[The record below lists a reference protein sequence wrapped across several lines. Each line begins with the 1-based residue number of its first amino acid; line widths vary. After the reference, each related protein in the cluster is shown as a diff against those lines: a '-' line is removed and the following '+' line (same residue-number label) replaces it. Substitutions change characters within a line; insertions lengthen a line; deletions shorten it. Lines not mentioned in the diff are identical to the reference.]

1 VEVSLPEF
9 DIVSASFHADPA
21 ETLERIWAT
30 GRPVVRLKLPILG
43 RMLICVTHEACGAML
58 KDSQTFVRD
67 PANAGSRK
75 QERILRFLPRSL
87 RLLALNML
95 GKDDPQHRHLRGLVD
110 QAFQRRGIQAMR
122 PMITAVAD
130 QLLDRLE
137 NRRELDLMEDFCRDL
152 PLSVICAMLGL
163 PDKNHERF
171 KSWLGGLTDTANIG
185 AVIQAIPDVLRVV
198 RHLRDV
204 SRPIGGAKPDGL
216 ISALRDASID
226 GRRLS
231 EDELVSMIF
240 LLFGAGQETTTHL
253 ISGGLLELLRHD
265 DQRRRLQSDP
275 TTKPLCVE
283 ECLRHVSPVQLTKP
297 RWAARD
303 IVFAGHEFRRG
314 DCVAGFLTAANRD
327 HATFENPH
335 QFDITRHPNPHL
347 SFGTGVHFCLGF
359 QLARAEAAI
368 AFERVLSRFPDVR
381 LAVEPDSIAWRKR
394 VGIRTLAELP
404 VQLR

>member
-1 VEVSLPEF
+1 MSLPEF
-9 DIVSASFHADPA
+9 DIVSPSFHANPA

-30 GRPVVRLKLPILG
+30 GHHVVRLKLPILG
-43 RMLICVTHEACGAML
+43 RMLLCVTHEACGAML
-58 KDSQTFVRD
+58 KNSQTFVRD

-75 QERILRFLPRSL
+75 QERILRFLPRSI

-95 GKDDPQHRHLRGLVD
+95 GKDDPEHRHLRGLVD

-122 PMITAVAD
+122 PMITSVAE

-137 NRRELDLMEDFCRDL
+137 NRREVDLMEDFCRDL
-152 PLSVICAMLGL
+152 PLSVICSMLGL
-163 PDKNHERF
+163 PDKDHERF
-171 KSWLGGLTDTANIG
+171 KSWLGGLKDTANIG
-185 AVIQAIPDVLRVV
+185 AVMWAIPGVLRIV
-198 RHLRDV
+198 RYLRDV
-204 SRPIGGAKPDGL
+204 SRPDGEAKSDGL
-216 ISALRDASID
+216 IFALQDASID

-231 EDELVSMIF
+231 EDELVSMLF
-240 LLFGAGQETTTHL
+240 LLFGAGQETTNHL

-265 DQRRRLQSDP
+265 DQRRRLQADP
-275 TTKPLCVE
+275 TAMPLCVE

-303 IVFAGHEFRRG
+303 VVFAGHEFRRG

-327 HATFENPH
+327 PAVFENPH
-335 QFDITRHPNPHL
+335 QFDLTRHPNPHL

-368 AFERVLSRFPDVR
+368 AFERVLARFPDVR
-381 LAVEPDSIAWRKR
+381 LAVEPDSIVWRRR
-394 VGIRTLAELP
+394 VGIRTLTRLP